1 MYGQF
6 LRLVAE
12 SEPRV
17 ASVATS
23 RRLVIAFVAWH
34 LVAIVLGAIP
44 PSSALSNF
52 PDRTTPSA
60 LGPTVNGLT
69 RVIDRVTQAAF
80 VVPRAFLWLT
90 SPIRPLAATY
100 RRLTGVGQSWAMFS
114 NPPQYDEY
122 VRTRYYVQPQQGRA
136 YTVSEL
142 VSPAL
147 REDRLRLVES
157 YRASYQDK
165 AIAIALGAFYNRR
178 KKELIAP
185 ETKPEQ
191 LPDDLAPIGRYFA
204 RKYAG
209 RWLESSG
216 ARIVR
221 IEVWVGRATSPALG
235 MPRDEASYKQRLV
248 ALQTYYDGPVEERLH
263 VPPYPPYHGGENE
276 ADIQWLLEYYEEPK

>member
-1 MYGQF
+1 
-6 LRLVAE
+6 VAE

-17 ASVATS
+17 ASVATR

-34 LVAIVLGAIP
+34 LMAIVLGAIP
-44 PSSALSNF
+44 PPNTLSNF
-52 PDRTTPSA
+52 PDRNTPGA
-60 LGPTVNGLT
+60 LGPTVDGLT
-69 RVIDRVTQAAF
+69 RAIDRVTQAAF
-80 VVPRAFLWLT
+80 VVPRAFMWLT
-90 SPIRPLAATY
+90 SPIHPLAAAY

-114 NPPQYDEY
+114 NPPPYDEY
-122 VRTRYYVQPQQGRA
+122 VRTRYYVQPPQGRT
-136 YTVSEL
+136 YIVSEL

-165 AIAIALGAFYNRR
+165 AIAIALASFYSRR

-185 ETKPEQ
+185 ETRSEQ

-204 RKYAG
+204 RRYAG
-209 RWLESSG
+209 RWLEGSG

-221 IEVWVGRATSPALG
+221 TEVWIGRAKSPDLG
-235 MPRDEASYKQRLV
+235 VPRDEASHTQRLA
-248 ALQTYYDGPVEERLH
+248 ALQVYYDGPIEERLY
-263 VPPYPPYHGGENE
+263 VPDSPPYHAGENE

>member
-1 MYGQF
+1 M
-6 LRLVAE
+6 
-12 SEPRV
+12 
-17 ASVATS
+17 
-23 RRLVIAFVAWH
+23 IAFVAWH
-34 LVAIVLGAIP
+34 LMAIALGAIP

-52 PDRTTPSA
+52 PERTTPSA
-60 LGPTVNGLT
+60 LGPTVDGLT

-90 SPIRPLAATY
+90 SPIHPLATAY

-122 VRTRYYVQPQQGRA
+122 VRTRYYVQPPQGRP

-165 AIAIALGAFYNRR
+165 AIAIALASFYTRR

-185 ETKPEQ
+185 GTRPEQ

-204 RKYAG
+204 RKYTG
-209 RWLESSG
+209 RGLEDPG

-221 IEVWVGRATSPALG
+221 IEVWVGRAKSPGLG
-235 MPRDEASYKQRLV
+235 VPRDEASHLRRLAV
-248 ALQTYYDGPVEERLH
+248 LQTYYDGPIEERLH